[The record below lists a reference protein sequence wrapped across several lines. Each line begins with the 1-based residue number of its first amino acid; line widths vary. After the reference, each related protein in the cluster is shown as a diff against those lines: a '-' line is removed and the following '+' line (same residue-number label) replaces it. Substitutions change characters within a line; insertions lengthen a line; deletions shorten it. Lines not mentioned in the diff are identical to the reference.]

1 MAETKQI
8 TLLVLVTLLIGVA
21 TLLLLPKGPIFFGG
35 DLIVDNYEVTF
46 LSDGS
51 LIEKYTYDVENSGQ
65 YRMLYRYWDD
75 ILSFERL
82 GRAHIEFI
90 GINHPPGT
98 IGYAKNY
105 VGDVVVYGDSKYKYT
120 IDSLAYTNEV
130 GAYNPS
136 YYNKGKYT
144 LEYKYI
150 LRPPIQYDDEFSHLN
165 LKFLREHIP
174 IKKFKIILPKEYI
187 VKIYPH
193 PPKCEDYR
201 GFKNIY
207 YYW

>member
-1 MAETKQI
+1 MCI
-8 TLLVLVTLLIGVA
+8 R
-21 TLLLLPKGPIFFGG
+21 
-35 DLIVDNYEVTF
+35 D
-46 LSDGS
+46 S
-51 LIEKYTYDVENSGQ
+51 
-65 YRMLYRYWDD
+65 
-75 ILSFERL
+75 
-82 GRAHIEFI
+82 
-90 GINHPPGT
+90 
-98 IGYAKNY
+98 AKNY

-193 PPKCEDYR
+193 PPNAVSYTHLDVYKRQKLDLSAPEDSEINIEELARFIKSDKNPVIIFYGGEPLLKINKIKDIMDNINVPYR
-201 GFKNIY
+201 MPVSYTHLDVYKRQVLHLRQ
-207 YYW
+207 WLRAV